1 MVFSLTHVVAVAR
14 FRDAAYHVVEGERIF
29 SVVVEKIGSS
39 TQELT
44 AFIRYN
50 PGTATPCK
58 ELLYHTDSY

>member
-1 MVFSLTHVVAVAR
+1 MSLTHVVAVAR
-14 FRDAAYHVVEGERIF
+14 FRDAAYHVFEGERIF
-29 SVVVEKIGSS
+29 SVVVEKIGNS

-50 PGTATPCK
+50 PGTATTRK